1 MRGSATVR
9 VREEVASAPVDPRI
23 EFARA
28 VHRGLTDGPRRLPC
42 RYLYDER
49 GSALFEEIC
58 ATPEYYLTRTEAA
71 ILGRVARKIRAAT
84 GPVSIVELGAGSAVK
99 TDRILEAYVEGGQSV
114 RYIPVDV
121 SPTALAG
128 ASTRIAGRYPG
139 VELLPHVGTFEAALL
154 IAAMNTPS
162 MCVFLGSSI
171 GNLDGAEAHAFWERV
186 ANSLAPGDFFLLGV
200 DLVKDRAAL
209 EAAYNDAAGVTAAFT
224 RNIFVRMNRELGA
237 GLDVDRIEHVARWSE
252 THRRIEIWGAFHSTQ
267 RARLAPIGQSVE
279 IRAGE
284 QVLVEISRKFVL
296 EDVAAHL
303 EGYGLGTVEVFTD
316 EQRAFGLLL
325 LRRIGQ

>member
-1 MRGSATVR
+1 
-9 VREEVASAPVDPRI
+9 VREEVASGPVDARV

-49 GSALFEEIC
+49 GSALFEQIC
-58 ATPEYYLTRTEAA
+58 ETPEYYLTRTEAA
-71 ILGRVARKIRAAT
+71 ILGRSARKIRAAT

-99 TDRILEAYVEGGQSV
+99 TDRILAAYAEGGQSV
-114 RYIPVDV
+114 RYVPVDV

-128 ASTRIAGRYPG
+128 AATRIAQRFPS
-139 VELLPHVGTFEAALL
+139 VELSPRVGTFEEALL
-154 IAAMNTPS
+154 IAAMGSPS

-171 GNLDGAEAHAFWERV
+171 GNLDGAEAHAFWEMV
-186 ANSLAPGDFFLLGV
+186 AKSLAPGDFFLLGV

-224 RNIFVRMNRELGA
+224 RNIFARMNRELDA
-237 GLDVDRIEHVARWSE
+237 GLDVGRIEHVARWSE
-252 THRRIEIWGAFHSTQ
+252 AHRRIEIWGVFHATQ
-267 RARLAPIGQSVE
+267 RARLTPIGQSVE

-296 EDVAAHL
+296 EDVSAHL
-303 EGYGLGTVEVFTD
+303 GGYGLGTVEVYTD

-325 LRRIGQ
+325 LQRQRP